1 MNYEGLD
8 VGTSKEVVAR
18 VDLARKQRLGMPEA
32 VYAHAKTTQEV
43 VAIVR
48 HHLGNSDEPVIVTRC
63 RGEVVE
69 EILAAEEVSIDRVH
83 IFPDLDHESSYRTL
97 VIGEPEPVGFKVV
110 ILTAGTSDLRVAYEC
125 KGTLFALGI
134 DSELFADVGVAHVDR
149 IFEVLPELDRFDVV
163 IVVAGMEGA
172 LASVVGGLLPQPI
185 VAVPTSAG
193 YGSSLEGVTTL
204 LAMMSSCAQGVSVMG
219 IDNGFGA
226 ACAAFR
232 ISNRIG
238 AARLSEEIF

>member
-1 MNYEGLD
+1 MNYEGLSIS
-8 VGTSKEVVAR
+8 TSRDVVAR

-32 VYAHAKTTQEV
+32 IYAQSKTTQEV

-48 HHLGNSDEPVIVTRC
+48 HHLLSSGDPVIVTRC
-63 RGEVVE
+63 TDDVVN
-69 EILAAEEVSIDRVH
+69 EIKAIDDVEADSINV
-83 IFPDLDHESSYRTL
+83 FPDLRSEASYRAV
-97 VIGEPEPVGFKVV
+97 VIGEPTPIPSEVV

-134 DSELFADVGVAHVDR
+134 NAKVYADVGVAHVDR
-149 IFEVLPELDRFDVV
+149 ILEILPELYDFDVV
-163 IVVAGMEGA
+163 VVVAGMEGA

-193 YGSSLEGVTTL
+193 YGSSFDGLTAL
-204 LAMMSSCAQGVSVMG
+204 LAMTASCAQGVSVMG

-232 ISNRIG
+232 VASRVSSSPIIE
-238 AARLSEEIF
+238 ALS